1 MKKRFAV
8 LNVSSGPR
16 SIHVLLFK
24 SARDV
29 EIATTAAKGG
39 KDGKED
45 EKSST
50 DDSGEEAAAASS
62 SLSSSSATPADEGA
76 RARAARGATRVVDSD
91 MPAETSSYFKKMVNE
106 VYEESRDEDD
116 QPTFLASTMH
126 ARMSAKFGV
135 TWHVV
140 AGPLGCLAGTKNGF
154 PNSHAQVRCGKNI
167 EVWCFRHEDEEHATA
182 GGLLRDHLPRIMFML
197 VAIGAAM
204 YMYLHLHCDK
214 LCLPPGNHTDKL
226 FGSEVPSDPA
236 AAAAAA
242 VGAGAAAVGAGAGAG
257 TGAGATGAGAAGAA
271 AAALQLDGTA
281 ESEFAD
287 IGKTDTGPP
296 APHWMSCSVEEVEA
310 STKCASQMNTLSLG
324 MGVFV
329 VAGFGMRI
337 ARRLGK
343 VVPH

>member
-1 MKKRFAV
+1 MKKRYAV

-29 EIATTAAKGG
+29 EIATAAEGGKGGKGG
-39 KDGKED
+39 KDG
-45 EKSST
+45 KSST
-50 DDSGEEAAAASS
+50 DDSGEEAAAAASS
-62 SLSSSSATPADEGA
+62 SSFSSSATTVDEGA

-140 AGPLGCLAGTKNGF
+140 AGPLGSLAGTKNGF
-154 PNSHAQVRCGKNI
+154 PDSHAQVRCGKNI

-204 YMYLHLHCDK
+204 YMYLHIHCDK
-214 LCLPPGNHTDKL
+214 LCLPPGNHTKL

-236 AAAAAA
+236 AAAAA
-242 VGAGAAAVGAGAGAG
+242 VGAGEAAVGAGAEA
-257 TGAGATGAGAAGAA
+257 AGAAGAAGAA
-271 AAALQLDGTA
+271 AAAVQLDGTA

-287 IGKTDTGPP
+287 VGKTDTGPP
-296 APHWMSCSVEEVEA
+296 APHWMSCSVKEVEA

-343 VVPH
+343 VIPH